1 MRRIARGNLARLK
14 SKVIISM
21 RALCRTAWADQI
33 YLRRHL
39 IVWPK
44 PSLAGRIN
52 SKVAKILCKDFWVL
66 LAKFLRGIPDT
77 VIGAGGGKMIGFLA
91 LGGFFISYDTLID
104 RAGRVNATGVLIG
117 ILEQ

>member
-1 MRRIARGNLARLK
+1 
-14 SKVIISM
+14 M

-33 YLRRHL
+33 YLRSHL
-39 IVWPK
+39 IVWSK

-52 SKVAKILCKDFWVL
+52 RQVSKILRKYFWVL

-77 VIGAGGGKMIGFLA
+77 VIGAGGSKMIGFLA

-104 RAGRVNATGVLIG
+104 RAGCVNETGVLIS
-117 ILEQ
+117 IPEQ